1 MRAVSVIYSGLLVLA
16 AGLCLASVDEMAGEP
31 SQQSHRPSAA
41 PVHEH
46 HDHEAMQAAAMRQP
60 EVGVDEHLGER
71 IPLDLALVDE
81 HGRQLRL
88 GAALTKPTLLLPVY
102 YSCPA
107 TCTMMLASLAQAIN
121 KTPLELGRDYRVLAF
136 SFDEEE
142 GPNLALRAK
151 KNYTKILKEGFPPE
165 EWIFLTGDERSI
177 RSLTDSIGF
186 RFKKTQEHL
195 FVHPNVLL
203 ALAPDGT
210 IIRYLY
216 GPSFLPFDI
225 GMALTEAAKGT
236 PGLSVRKLLTYCF
249 AYDAESRSYIFK
261 SFRLLAVGIMI
272 LLLAFF
278 LFVLR
283 KGKRTAKTT
292 QTG

>member
-1 MRAVSVIYSGLLVLA
+1 M
-16 AGLCLASVDEMAGEP
+16 ASVDDVTGEP
-31 SQQSHRPSAA
+31 SHESHQPAAA

-46 HDHEAMQAAAMRQP
+46 PEHEGMEAESQP
-60 EVGVDEHLGER
+60 AHEIGVDEHLGER
-71 IPLDLALVDE
+71 APLDVLLVDE
-81 HGRQLRL
+81 QGRQLSL
-88 GAALTKPTLLLPVY
+88 GEAITRPTLLLPVY
-102 YSCPA
+102 YSCPT
-107 TCTMMLASLAQAIN
+107 TCSMMLANLAQAIN
-121 KTPLELGRDYRVLAF
+121 RTPLELGKDYRVIAF

-142 GPNLALRAK
+142 GPDLALRAK
-151 KNYTKILKEGFPPE
+151 KNYTKILKEGFPPDA
-165 EWIFLTGDERSI
+165 WSFLTADKASI
-177 RSLTDSIGF
+177 RSLTDGIGF
-186 RFKKTQEHL
+186 RFKRMQDHL
-195 FVHPNVLL
+195 FIHPNVLL

-249 AYDAESRSYIFK
+249 EYDAESKSYIFK
-261 SFRLLAVGIMI
+261 SFRLLAVGILI

-283 KGKRTAKTT
+283 KGSRKA
-292 QTG
+292 

>member
-1 MRAVSVIYSGLLVLA
+1 MRLVSVVSLALLLLPT
-16 AGLCLASVDEMAGEP
+16 GLCLASVDEMAGEA
-31 SQQSHRPSAA
+31 SHESHQPAAA

-46 HDHEAMQAAAMRQP
+46 HEHEEMEGEPQP
-60 EVGVDEHLGER
+60 VAEIGVDERLGQKV
-71 IPLDLALVDE
+71 PLDVLLVDE
-81 HGRQLRL
+81 QGRQLRL
-88 GAALTKPTLLLPVY
+88 GDALEKPTLLLPVY

-107 TCTMMLASLAQAIN
+107 TCSIMLANLAQAIN
-121 KTPLELGRDYRVLAF
+121 KTPLELGRDYRALAF

-142 GPNLALRAK
+142 GPDFALRAK
-151 KNYTKILKEGFPPE
+151 RNYTKILKKGLPPE
-165 EWIFLTGDERSI
+165 EWSFLTGDKESI
-177 RSLTDSIGF
+177 RSLTDGIGF
-186 RFKKTQEHL
+186 RFKRTQEHL
-195 FVHPNVLL
+195 FLHPNVLL

-225 GMALTEAAKGT
+225 GMALTEATKGT

-249 AYDAESRSYIFK
+249 DYDPESKSYIFK
-261 SFRLLAVGIMI
+261 SFRLLAVGILI

-283 KGKRTAKTT
+283 KNKRPA
-292 QTG
+292 